1 MSHPSLPI
9 AISGLSFCCG
19 IILQEKIAQP
29 PSFALATLLFSL
41 MLVGHIKR
49 WRFIFLG
56 ATIGAFVLLGM
67 MRFVPVTNEQASNNK
82 HIEAIVHKPLNTNSF
97 GHQYILKNQ
106 DDNELL
112 LLQTPLNHQL
122 IIGDR
127 LLVQAVLTPIAKPKN
142 PTDFDFKT
150 YMKRKGVA
158 RKINPSTDGYIKLP
172 PKHNFR
178 RWAQLIQKKLIQQ
191 LQLLP
196 LKHESKALIMALVL
210 GEKSELSEERIEQYQ
225 RAGAMHLLAISGLHV
240 GILLMMFRSLV
251 SPLKRFRFGST
262 LSTIL
267 PIVLL
272 WCFAFITGA
281 SASVTRAVTMFSFLQ
296 IGLSL
301 KRNDV
306 RIQSLW
312 SSFFVLLF
320 IQPRLIFDVG
330 FQLSYAAVLG
340 IVWILPHWQKL
351 FVAQNK
357 FIQKITSLFG
367 LGLIAQLAVLPLSL
381 YYFHQF
387 PLLFWL
393 SNLLLVPLIG
403 FVIGAGIG
411 CLVISYFPSL
421 YVLLPAADWLLYYY
435 LELVAW
441 VAQWEQ
447 FFVEQIPFRLKDAI
461 GLGLVVLVLFYFAQ
475 KPNKTK
481 AILLG
486 IISVLFHLQLKIN
499 LTKPPKALVAH
510 IYQNSMLVS
519 TEQHILHIYYGKK
532 SAKVVAMAQRFK
544 QHYRLDSIRY
554 HPLQHAYKEVLVV
567 DSLGLYKSLGEQA
580 AVVLR
585 QSPKVHLEDLINKLQ
600 PKMVI
605 ADGSNYPSFVRRWKK
620 TCAARGIPF
629 HETAQQGAYPLN

>member
-1 MSHPSLPI
+1 MPHPSLPI
-9 AISGLSFCCG
+9 AIIGLSFCYG

-29 PSFALATLLFSL
+29 HSFALAGMFFIL

-49 WRFIFLG
+49 WRFMFFG

-67 MRFVPVTNEQASNNK
+67 MRFVPVTNEQTSDSKLLKAV
-82 HIEAIVHKPLNTNSF
+82 VHKPLNTNSF
-97 GHQYILKNQ
+97 GHQYIVKNEV
-106 DDNELL
+106 DNELL
-112 LLQTPLNHQL
+112 LLQTPLNHLL

-127 LLVQAVLTPIAKPKN
+127 LLIQAVLTPIPKPKN
-142 PTDFDFKT
+142 PIDFDFKT
-150 YMKRKGVA
+150 YMNRKGVA
-158 RKINPSTDGYIKLP
+158 RKINPSTDGYIKLQ
-172 PKHNFR
+172 PKQSFR
-178 RWAQLIQKKLIQQ
+178 RWAQLVQKKLIRQ
-191 LQLLP
+191 LQHLP
-196 LKHESKALIMALVL
+196 LKQESKALVMALVL
-210 GEKSELSEERIEQYQ
+210 GEKSDLSEERIEQYQ
-225 RAGAMHLLAISGLHV
+225 RAGAMHLLAISGLHI
-240 GILLMMFRSLV
+240 GILLMLFRSLV

-262 LSTIL
+262 FSTIL

-272 WCFAFITGA
+272 WCFAFITGG

-312 SSFFVLLF
+312 SSFFILLF

-340 IVWILPHWQKL
+340 IVWVLPHWQKL
-351 FVAQNK
+351 FVVQNK

-403 FVIGAGIG
+403 LVIGVGIG
-411 CLVISYFPSL
+411 CLVISYFPSM
-421 YVLLPAADWLLYYY
+421 YVLLSAADWLLYYY

-441 VAQWEQ
+441 IAQWEQ
-447 FFVEQIPFRLKDAI
+447 FFVEQIPFRLIDAI
-461 GLGLVVLVLFYFAQ
+461 GLGLVVLLLFFVVQ

-486 IISVLFHLQLKIN
+486 VISVLFHLQLKISP
-499 LTKPPKALVAH
+499 TKPPKALVGH
-510 IYQNSMLVS
+510 VYQNSMLVS
-519 TEQHILHIYYGKK
+519 SQQHILHVFYGEK
-532 SAKVVAMAQRFK
+532 SAKVVDMAQLFR
-544 QHYRLDSIRY
+544 QHYGLDSIQY
-554 HPLQHAYKEVLVV
+554 HPVEHAYKGVFVV
-567 DSLGLYKSLGEQA
+567 DSLGAYKQVGKQA
-580 AVVLR
+580 TVVLR
-585 QSPKVHLEDLINKLQ
+585 QSPKVHLEDLIDKLA
-600 PKMVI
+600 PKLII
-605 ADGSNYPSFVRRWKK
+605 ADGSNYPSFIKRWKK
-620 TCAARGIPF
+620 TCDAQGISF
-629 HETAQQGAYPLN
+629 HATAEQGAYPLN